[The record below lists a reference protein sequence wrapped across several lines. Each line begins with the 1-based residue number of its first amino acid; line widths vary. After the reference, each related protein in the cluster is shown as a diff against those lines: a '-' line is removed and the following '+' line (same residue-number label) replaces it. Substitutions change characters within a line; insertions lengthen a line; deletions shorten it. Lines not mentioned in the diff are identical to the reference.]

1 MYFLVI
7 SQHIAFFGKDMV
19 VGHMGRFNGEL
30 HDFWHS
36 WLTLRLGKRG
46 CKRRAC
52 ICYSFSCYTCSFIYL
67 LDVKHTS
74 ITVYSAGYL
83 HRSCCWVQSACQSG
97 QADYRAAWTK
107 ICDVSR
113 REFAQVY
120 NRLDI
125 QVEEKVFSLSGN
137 EQKIMW
143 FWIPSRLA
151 TTI

>member
-1 MYFLVI
+1 M
-7 SQHIAFFGKDMV
+7 
-19 VGHMGRFNGEL
+19 
-30 HDFWHS
+30 
-36 WLTLRLGKRG
+36 
-46 CKRRAC
+46 
-52 ICYSFSCYTCSFIYL
+52 L
-67 LDVKHTS
+67 LS
-74 ITVYSAGYL
+74 S
-83 HRSCCWVQSACQSG
+83 SACQGG

-143 FWIPSRLA
+143 F
-151 TTI
+151 